1 MATRKRG
8 SKAKKGSKSK
18 KGSSKARKSSRKTS
32 ARAASIPNGPLP
44 PYGDPIRKAIA
55 RGDVQE
61 MRKLAVSTRQWLDEV
76 NAALAE
82 LEASLEKT

>member
-18 KGSSKARKSSRKTS
+18 KAPSRARKSSRKTS
-32 ARAASIPNGPLP
+32 ARAGVDSGPVP
-44 PYGDPIRKAIA
+44 PYGEAIRKAVA

-76 NAALAE
+76 NAALAD

>member
-18 KGSSKARKSSRKTS
+18 KAPSRARKSSRKTS
-32 ARAASIPNGPLP
+32 AKASIPNGPVP

-61 MRKLAVSTRQWLDEV
+61 MRKLAVSTRRWLDEV

>member
-1 MATRKRG
+1 MATRKRA
-8 SKAKKGSKSK
+8 SKSKKSSKSK
-18 KGSSKARKSSRKTS
+18 KGSSRSRKPLRKLS
-32 ARAASIPNGPLP
+32 ARVESGPVP

-61 MRKLAVSTRQWLDEV
+61 MRQLAVSTRKWLDDV

-82 LEASLEKT
+82 LESSIAKA

>member
-32 ARAASIPNGPLP
+32 ARAASIPSGPVP

-61 MRKLAVSTRQWLDEV
+61 MRQLSVSTRKWLDDV
-76 NAALAE
+76 NAALAD
-82 LEASLEKT
+82 LESSIEKA

>member
-8 SKAKKGSKSK
+8 SSKKGSKSK
-18 KGSSKARKSSRKTS
+18 KSASRARKTSRKTS
-32 ARAASIPNGPLP
+32 ARASIPNGPVP

-61 MRKLAVSTRQWLDEV
+61 MRQLAVSTRKWLNDV

-82 LEASLEKT
+82 LESSLAKA

>member
-1 MATRKRG
+1 MATRKR
-8 SKAKKGSKSK
+8 ASKSK
-18 KGSSKARKSSRKTS
+18 KGSKPKKAPSRARKSSRKTS
-32 ARAASIPNGPLP
+32 AKASIPNGPVP

>member
-1 MATRKRG
+1 MPAKK
-8 SKAKKGSKSK
+8 SAKAKKGSKSK
-18 KGSSKARKSSRKTS
+18 KGSSRARKPSKSSV
-32 ARAASIPNGPLP
+32 RAAVDSGPVP

-61 MRKLAVSTRQWLDEV
+61 MRQLAVSTRKWLDDV

-82 LEASLEKT
+82 LESSLAKA

>member
-18 KGSSKARKSSRKTS
+18 KAPSRTRKSTRKTS
-32 ARAASIPNGPLP
+32 AKASIPSGPVP

-76 NAALAE
+76 NGALAE

>member
-18 KGSSKARKSSRKTS
+18 KAPSRTRKSTPKTS
-32 ARAASIPNGPLP
+32 AKASIPNGPVP

-61 MRKLAVSTRQWLDEV
+61 MRQLAVSTRKWLDEV
-76 NAALAE
+76 NGALAE